1 MSDQNADMKAVRCR
15 EFEADHCPDAA
26 AKHKGRFVGKRG
38 IRPALKL
45 VTVLLRQ
52 IQSAT
57 RRAMEESLR
66 HIRLTLAQPNVLI
79 EIGYGQAPS
88 NAELTPMQS
97 VTLQTMA
104 EILASLER
112 RDFAIGQTSLGYQD
126 IIHPLLSVSKR
137 KMIGCC

>member
-1 MSDQNADMKAVRCR
+1 
-15 EFEADHCPDAA
+15 
-26 AKHKGRFVGKRG
+26 
-38 IRPALKL
+38 
-45 VTVLLRQ
+45 LRQ

-57 RRAMEESLR
+57 RRAMVESLR

-112 RDFAIGQTSLGYQD
+112 RDFTIDQTSLGYRDVIQPT
-126 IIHPLLSVSKR
+126 PLGKQEENDR
-137 KMIGCC
+137 RG